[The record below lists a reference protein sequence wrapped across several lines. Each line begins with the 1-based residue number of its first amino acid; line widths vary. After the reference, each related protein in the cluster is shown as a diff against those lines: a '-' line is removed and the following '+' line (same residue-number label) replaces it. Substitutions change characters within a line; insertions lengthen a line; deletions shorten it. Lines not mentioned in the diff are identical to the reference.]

1 MGRPATSPTLI
12 RHAWLKVKMHTKP
25 LQCRV
30 SDLCWGM
37 GCYETVTL
45 TVMVSRT
52 SWVVLFALLCP
63 HRASGDRN
71 RNGIYRKPSG
81 TMLSVCSWSM
91 PICELA
97 AYIAHVLQKCTWLSI
112 RVSWLFIL
120 QDAACSGNLAL
131 LFTGGIDVN
140 LTKALFLA
148 FPVSAKQRWAEI
160 FRDKSRER
168 DISCRELMT
177 YHTCHISQHCRLV

>member
-1 MGRPATSPTLI
+1 MLDWKWKCTRNPYSAACLTCVEVWVATKLLHWQWWFLGPAELS
-12 RHAWLKVKMHTKP
+12 
-25 LQCRV
+25 
-30 SDLCWGM
+30 
-37 GCYETVTL
+37 
-45 TVMVSRT
+45 
-52 SWVVLFALLCP
+52 LFALLCP